1 MPEAWRWRNLG
12 MTGCGLA
19 LAAAAV
25 VFFYRAASGQQEPS
39 LPNPARMRIEYRPGG
54 YFPEGFPL
62 HGKVRLLSAPVVEAG
77 QRARVRIQYTVGDL
91 PIEPGMALE
100 IWKHFTSD
108 VEEFQV
114 SDPLQPAYFSAEF
127 SAPGVSARAVKFSNW
142 VQRNTPDVFPYRKCA
157 AVILEKGRLK
167 EGDQVVL
174 DLGGPQGVRMQH
186 YEENLF
192 NFRLVITREG
202 KPVGYAGD
210 AAMKVVGGPLRKLRV
225 LAPAI
230 VRLGETFPVEVVPLD
245 EWVSLARNHTGLR
258 LRIASGDVSG
268 GTFRYEEDLMHYVAR
283 DVRADREGI
292 LRIAVEADEGRAR
305 GVSNPIWVERHP
317 TRRVYYGELHQHTY
331 LHDGRGVF
339 EELYLHGRRV
349 GLLDFAAVTPHHIP
363 MSVTGPS
370 FHLGEKRWPSEN
382 WPAVARAAKVLNG
395 WEGLVTILG
404 YEYSVGTAVGGHHN
418 IYYNADE
425 APTTMQL
432 DPNDP
437 SAPIA
442 RMLRTLRFVQVPT
455 LVIPHIGGGPP
466 DWLHPPD
473 MRVERLF
480 EIASV
485 HGVFE
490 ESYQKHLQ
498 AGLRQGVIAA
508 GDTHTST
515 MGIAYPGLNFVMAN
529 GLAGVYALGKNRRDI
544 WNALYERRTFACSGN
559 TRALIYFEVNG
570 EPMGGEISAS
580 LTPQARISARFS
592 GEAPILRID
601 LLKNSRVIYS
611 LYPARARGKLLR
623 VVWGDNIYQ
632 RRAAVG
638 LREGQLS
645 AQQGRLELRKPI
657 HLDQAFEQV
666 WQQGDYVRWKTAAVS
681 NDRDGFLVD
690 ISQAGGDYLLFR
702 LDDSDTLGLF
712 EIKIPLAELER
723 NGYFH
728 TRLPAKQPIKH
739 AYMEKMGVAP
749 ALLLECDLVNP
760 EGPMDAQLD
769 YEDREP
775 LKPGDYYYVRMEQL
789 DTNKAWA
796 SPVWVN

>member
-1 MPEAWRWRNLG
+1 MRRTLLRSARIFGVCALLA
-12 MTGCGLA
+12 GLA
-19 LAAAAV
+19 GIVLLARGAAGEQDAAV
-25 VFFYRAASGQQEPS
+25 
-39 LPNPARMRIEYRPGG
+39 PNPARLRIEYRPGG

-77 QRARVRIQYTVGDL
+77 QRTRVRIEYTVGDI
-91 PIEPGMALE
+91 PVETGMALE

-114 SDPLQPAYFSAEF
+114 SDPSQPAYFAAQF
-127 SAPGVSARAVKFSNW
+127 SAPGVAARAVSFTNW
-142 VQRNTPDVFPYRKCA
+142 QQRNTPEVFPYRKCA
-157 AVILEKGRLK
+157 AVVLEKGRLK
-167 EGDQVVL
+167 EGDQVIF
-174 DLGGPQGVRMQH
+174 DLGGEQGVRMQH

-192 NFRLVITREG
+192 NFRVVITRDG

-210 AAMKVVGGPLRKLRV
+210 AAMKVIGGPLRKLKV
-225 LAPAI
+225 LAPA
-230 VRLGETFPVEVVPLD
+230 VVAVGETFPVEVVPLD
-245 EWVSLARNHTGLR
+245 EWVSLARDHRGLR
-258 LRIASGDVSG
+258 LRIVSG
-268 GTFRYEEDLMHYVAR
+268 EVAGGHFRYEEDLMHYVAR
-283 DVRADREGI
+283 DVRADQEGI
-292 LRIAVEADEGRAR
+292 LRIAVEADEGRVR
-305 GVSNPIWVERHP
+305 GVSNPIWVQRNP

-339 EELYLHGRRV
+339 EELYLHARRV
-349 GLLDFAAVTPHHIP
+349 GLLDFAAVTPHHMP

-382 WPAVARAAKVLNG
+382 WPALAKATKMMNG

-404 YEYSVGTAVGGHHN
+404 YEYSVPTAVGGHHN
-418 IYYNADE
+418 IYYNGDE

-432 DPNDP
+432 DPTDP
-437 SAPIA
+437 MAPIA
-442 RMLRTLRFVQVPT
+442 KMLRTLRFVQVPT

-466 DWLHPPD
+466 DWMHPPD

-529 GLAGVYALGKNRRDI
+529 GLAGVYALSKTRRDI
-544 WNALYERRTFACSGN
+544 WNALHERRTFACSAN
-559 TRALIYFEVNG
+559 TRALVYFEVNG

-580 LTPQARISARFS
+580 LTPRARISARFS
-592 GEAPILRID
+592 GEAPILHID

-611 LYPARARGKLLR
+611 LHPSRAAGKLLR
-623 VVWGDNIYQ
+623 VIWGDNLYQ

-638 LREGQLS
+638 LRQGELR
-645 AQQGRLELRKPI
+645 AERGRLRLRAPL

-666 WQQGDYVRWKTAAVS
+666 WQEGESIRWKTAAVS
-681 NDRDGFLVD
+681 NDRDGFLAD
-690 ISQAGGDYLLFR
+690 ISEVEGEYLLFR

-712 EIKIPLAELER
+712 EIKLPLAELQGR
-723 NGYFH
+723 GYLH
-728 TRLPAKQPIKH
+728 LRVPPKQNVKH
-739 AYMEKMGVAP
+739 AYMEKMGVPP
-749 ALLLECDLVNP
+749 ALFIECDLVNP
-760 EGPMDAQLD
+760 AGPLDAKFD